1 MRAVVSGRAKMA
13 GRNHQSPDGRVHLD
27 PQQNAG
33 ADHGLGVRLVRGAA
47 DLYGGIELHAGSV
60 SYRAQPGGEYRSA
73 GIRASG
79 AHTRRGSYLHCLPGN
94 SAEHAQPGH
103 DRPGAAF
110 WLHRV
115 TAQRHELSGAW
126 CAAARC
132 RPWLAGTREHRRT
145 ESRRAGHRDPRA
157 GHRHADHRCQ
167 PVHRPAR
174 LTARSP
180 LGRALKMS
188 QLIRVQD
195 LRVVADGDQGELE
208 IVKGVSFALEKGEV
222 LALIGES
229 GSGKTTIALA
239 LLGYARRGCKLAG
252 GVVQV
257 GEHDMLSLT
266 ESQLQ
271 GLRGNRVSY
280 IAQSAAAAF
289 NPAKKLIDQVIEG
302 ALIHGLGSRADLQ
315 AKAVELFRDLA
326 LPNPESI
333 GQRYPHQVSG
343 GQLQRVMAAMALIS
357 DPLLVILDEPTTAL
371 DVTTQI
377 DVLRAFKRVVR
388 ERGATAVYVSHDLAV
403 VAQMAD
409 QIVVL
414 NGGRIIEQSSTAALL
429 KGPEDAYTRSLLAAA
444 RPDKVLKPA
453 SEVVKDSTLLT
464 IKGLTAGYGKKNL
477 QGMPMIRV
485 LEDIDLTIRRG
496 QAIGVIGE
504 SGSGK
509 STLARVVAGLL
520 DPAHGSLTFDGA
532 ELSGTLAGRT
542 EEQFRRIQM
551 VFQNADTAL
560 NPMHSISAILAR
572 PLKMYFDLKG
582 KALRDRI
589 DELMDL
595 VRLPRELAE
604 RRPNELSGGQK
615 QRVNLARALAAKP
628 DLILCDEV
636 TSALDTVVGACI
648 LELLGELRRKLGVS
662 YLFISHDISTVRA
675 LCDDIVVMYSG
686 HKVEE
691 GSREAFS
698 RVPFHPYTDLL
709 VHSVP
714 ELRQGWLETCG
725 VTSGKLPPISAPANN
740 PELCTFLNRCPAR
753 VEGMCNKTAPSRRMI
768 AGGSE
773 ILCHRDSDELQA
785 VQENLNPVTVG
796 AYA

>member
-1 MRAVVSGRAKMA
+1 
-13 GRNHQSPDGRVHLD
+13 
-27 PQQNAG
+27 
-33 ADHGLGVRLVRGAA
+33 
-47 DLYGGIELHAGSV
+47 
-60 SYRAQPGGEYRSA
+60 
-73 GIRASG
+73 
-79 AHTRRGSYLHCLPGN
+79 
-94 SAEHAQPGH
+94 
-103 DRPGAAF
+103 
-110 WLHRV
+110 
-115 TAQRHELSGAW
+115 
-126 CAAARC
+126 
-132 RPWLAGTREHRRT
+132 
-145 ESRRAGHRDPRA
+145 
-157 GHRHADHRCQ
+157 
-167 PVHRPAR
+167 
-174 LTARSP
+174 
-180 LGRALKMS
+180 MS
-188 QLIRVQD
+188 ELIRVQD
-195 LRVVADGDQGELE
+195 LRVVADGERGEVE
-208 IVKGVSFALEKGEV
+208 IVKGVSFTLAKGEV

-239 LLGYARRGCKLAG
+239 LLGYARRGCRLAG
-252 GVVQV
+252 GVIQV
-257 GEHDMLSLT
+257 GDHNMLGLDERT
-266 ESQLQ
+266 LQ
-271 GLRGNRVSY
+271 RLRGNRVSY

-302 ALIHGLGSRADLQ
+302 ALIHGLGSREELA
-315 AKAVELFRDLA
+315 AKAIGLFRDLS
-326 LPNPESI
+326 LPDPENI
-333 GQRYPHQVSG
+333 GQRHPHQVSG

-357 DPLLVILDEPTTAL
+357 DPLLVVLDEPTTAL

-414 NGGRIIEQSSTAALL
+414 NGGKVIEASATATLL
-429 KGPEDAYTRSLLAAA
+429 RGPAQEYTRSLLAAA
-444 RPDKVLKPA
+444 RPDATLRPP
-453 SEVVKDSTLLT
+453 SEVAADATLLT
-464 IKGLTAGYGKKNL
+464 ISGMTAGYGKKNL

-520 DPAHGSLTFDGA
+520 EPARGELKFDGVS
-532 ELSGTLAGRT
+532 LSGTLAGRSDD
-542 EEQFRRIQM
+542 QFRRIQM

-560 NPMHSISAILAR
+560 NPMHSVSTILAR
-572 PLKMYFDLKG
+572 PLKMYFGLKDA
-582 KALRDRI
+582 ALRQRV
-589 DELMDL
+589 DELLDL
-595 VRLPRELAE
+595 VRLPRALAE

-636 TSALDTVVGACI
+636 TSALDTVVGAAI
-648 LELLGELRRKLGVS
+648 LQLLGDLRRELGVS

-686 HKVEE
+686 HKIEE
-691 GSREAFS
+691 GSRESFS
-698 RVPFHPYTDLL
+698 QTPFHPYTDLL

-714 ELRQGWLETCG
+714 ELRQGWLENCG
-725 VTSGKLPPISAPANN
+725 STSGKLPPIGAAANVA
-740 PELCTFLNRCPAR
+740 ELCTFIHRCPVR
-753 VEGMCNKTAPSRRMI
+753 VDGLCNRTAPNRRVI

-773 ILCHRDSDELQA
+773 ILCHLDGDTLQDT
-785 VQENLNPVTVG
+785 QENANSMIVG

>member
-1 MRAVVSGRAKMA
+1 
-13 GRNHQSPDGRVHLD
+13 
-27 PQQNAG
+27 
-33 ADHGLGVRLVRGAA
+33 
-47 DLYGGIELHAGSV
+47 
-60 SYRAQPGGEYRSA
+60 
-73 GIRASG
+73 
-79 AHTRRGSYLHCLPGN
+79 
-94 SAEHAQPGH
+94 
-103 DRPGAAF
+103 
-110 WLHRV
+110 
-115 TAQRHELSGAW
+115 
-126 CAAARC
+126 
-132 RPWLAGTREHRRT
+132 
-145 ESRRAGHRDPRA
+145 
-157 GHRHADHRCQ
+157 
-167 PVHRPAR
+167 
-174 LTARSP
+174 
-180 LGRALKMS
+180 MS

-257 GEHDMLSLT
+257 GEHDMLSLP

-464 IKGLTAGYGKKNL
+464 IRGLTAGYGKKNL

-532 ELSGTLAGRT
+532 DLSGTLAGRT

-740 PELCTFLNRCPAR
+740 PELCTFLNRCPAH
-753 VEGMCNKTAPSRRMI
+753 VEGLCNKTAPSRRMI

-785 VQENLNPVTVG
+785 VQENLNPETVG